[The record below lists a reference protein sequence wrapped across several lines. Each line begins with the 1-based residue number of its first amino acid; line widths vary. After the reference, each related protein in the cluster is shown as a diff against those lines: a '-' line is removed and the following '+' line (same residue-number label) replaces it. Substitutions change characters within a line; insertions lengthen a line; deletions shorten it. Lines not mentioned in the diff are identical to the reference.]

1 MSEHRHMK
9 ILVNS
14 VVIVCAAAIGL
25 AVGFVLRGKRAP
37 QTAESSA
44 IAASSNLTDS
54 KSGRRE
60 GRRTRAR
67 FNDDSPLATK
77 LEQDISMS
85 SGVTR
90 WLYWLEALEKASPSD
105 FPRLARLAQ
114 GNATALRFV
123 AAKWAEV
130 APRHFFD
137 TMVAASQQG
146 DTFPVNDLGYLLFQE
161 WPKRDPE
168 AAIAAL
174 SGTNNFGMRNS
185 WRFTAVNSV
194 FEADV
199 ERGLR
204 LFSEWHIG
212 NYGPRMTGVSKWAA
226 ADPRHAAEFTM
237 QHASG
242 SVSEMTIEAV
252 GKEWAK
258 GDPARALE
266 FAATKPGELGAKLA
280 TSVLK
285 QWAERNLN
293 EAGEWLA
300 GVDPLTRNRLSPTF
314 VEAWAKQDATGA
326 LTWCQENLAGS
337 SLVQAVSGVMK
348 GAAAKDVEGAAA
360 FVAQMDP
367 SVARAEAAVAV
378 ARKWF
383 PNSFSGKSVK
393 PETVAWMAGLDGDS
407 MKRVLDEITWT
418 WSASDA
424 KGMAT
429 FLEGLKHEN
438 VPSYSYTVV
447 ARELVRKNPSEALE
461 WANHLSGDAALS
473 AGGEAFAEWRGAQ
486 PEAAM
491 KWLDKLPTADKRR
504 EAFFKSAIQSL
515 VYHPLAA
522 EQLAAMN
529 VTERTAARSVL
540 ETMNLPAE
548 RRTRLLEAVR

>member
-1 MSEHRHMK
+1 MK
-9 ILVNS
+9 IVINS
-14 VVIVCAAAIGL
+14 AVIVCAAAIGL
-25 AVGFVLRGKRAP
+25 VVGFVFRGTSHSREM
-37 QTAESSA
+37 QTAISTS
-44 IAASSNLTDS
+44 IDTNDS

-60 GRRTRAR
+60 GRRTRIR

-90 WLYWLEALEKASPSD
+90 WLYWLEALEKAAPAD
-105 FPRLARLAQ
+105 FPRLAQLAR

-123 AAKWAEV
+123 GAKWAEV
-130 APRHFFD
+130 APQHLFD
-137 TMVAASQQG
+137 TMVAETQRGSA
-146 DTFPVNDLGYLLFQE
+146 FPVSDLGQLLFQE

-174 SGTNNFGMRNS
+174 SGTNDFGIRNS

-204 LFSEWHIG
+204 LFSEWAIG

-226 ADPRHAAEFTM
+226 ADPRHAAEFTL
-237 QHASG
+237 QYASG
-242 SVSEMTIEAV
+242 SVSEMTMDVI

-258 GDPARALE
+258 SDPARALE
-266 FAATKPGELGAKLA
+266 FAATKPGELGSKLA

-293 EAGEWLA
+293 EAAEWLA

-314 VEAWAKQDATGA
+314 VEGWAKQDAAGA

-337 SLVQAVSGVMK
+337 SLVQAIGGVMK
-348 GAAAKDVEGAAA
+348 GAAAKDVARAAV
-360 FVAQMDP
+360 FVTGMDP
-367 SVARAEAAVAV
+367 SSARAEAAVAV
-378 ARKWF
+378 AKKWF
-383 PNSFSGKSVK
+383 PNSLTATGVK
-393 PETVAWMAGLDGDS
+393 PETLAWLGTLDGDS
-407 MKRVLDEITWT
+407 VKRVLDEVTWG
-418 WSASDA
+418 WSTSDP
-424 KGMAT
+424 KSMAA
-429 FLEGLKHEN
+429 FLEAANGEH
-438 VPSYSYTVV
+438 VPSYSYTIL
-447 ARELVRKNPSEALE
+447 ARQMARKNPSEAME
-461 WANHLSGDAALS
+461 WANRLSGEAALS

-491 KWLDKLPTADKRR
+491 TWLDKLPAADKRR

-529 VTERTAARSVL
+529 VAERTAARSVL
-540 ETMNLPAE
+540 EAMNLPTD
-548 RRTRLLEAVR
+548 RRSRLLEALR

>member
-1 MSEHRHMK
+1 MNERRHIK

-37 QTAESSA
+37 ETAEASA
-44 IAASSNLTDS
+44 IAASPNLTDS

-60 GRRTRAR
+60 GRGTRIR

-90 WLYWLEALEKASPSD
+90 WLYWLEALEKAAPSD

-130 APRHFFD
+130 APGHLFD
-137 TMVAASQQG
+137 TMMAASQQG
-146 DTFPVNDLGYLLFQE
+146 DAFPVNDLGYLLFQE
-161 WPKRDPE
+161 WPKHDPE

-174 SGTNNFGMRNS
+174 SGTNDFGMRNS
-185 WRFTAVNSV
+185 WRFTAVNGV

-237 QHASG
+237 QHPSG
-242 SVSEMTIEAV
+242 SVSEMTIEAI

-258 GDPARALE
+258 SEPARALE
-266 FAATKPGELGAKLA
+266 FAATKPGELGSKLA

-300 GVDPLTRNRLSPTF
+300 AADPLTRNRLSPTF
-314 VEAWAKQDATGA
+314 VEAWAKQDAAGA

-337 SLVQAVSGVMK
+337 SLMQAVSGVMK
-348 GAAAKDVEGAAA
+348 GAAAKDVAGAAA

-367 SVARAEAAVAV
+367 SAARAEAAVAV

-383 PNSFSGKSVK
+383 PDTFSGKSVK
-393 PETVAWMAGLDGDS
+393 PETVAWLAGLDGDS

-418 WSASDA
+418 WSATDA

-461 WANHLSGDAALS
+461 WANRLSGDAALS
-473 AGGEAFAEWRGAQ
+473 AGGAAFAEWRGAQ

-522 EQLAAMN
+522 EQLGAMN

-540 ETMNLPAE
+540 ETMNLPAD
-548 RRTRLLEAVR
+548 RRTRLLEALR